1 MDIGQLPFRSEN
13 AFLSMLD
20 KLSAF
25 MDRVRVE
32 VFKQIE
38 AEAREKNE
46 EARETNEDDSL
57 LLIQ

>member
-1 MDIGQLPFRSEN
+1 MDTGQLPFRGEN
-13 AFLSMLD
+13 AFLNTLD
-20 KLSAF
+20 KLSVF

-46 EARETNEDDSL
+46 DDLSR
-57 LLIQ
+57 